1 MMRLTADQQA
11 VQALAREFAQREVAP
26 LVAEYQ
32 RRRELPPHIVRRMG
46 EQGLIGIMFPP
57 EYGGAGG
64 DVLAQALAV
73 QEISKVDAGIGVTLL
88 VQVLA
93 LYPIWQHGTE
103 AQKRRYLPAGLRG
116 EIIGAIGMT
125 EPDSGSDFAS
135 IQTRAVR
142 DGDDYVIDGR
152 KTFITNGPVADFVV
166 LAART
171 SPGAGR
177 KGLSLFVVDKGTP
190 GFSVAR
196 KLDKMGWHTSET
208 GELLFEGCRVPAA
221 QRVGEE
227 HRGFYYVMEDFNL
240 ERVFLAAQCVGLGEA
255 AYEAARDYALA
266 RRQFGRPIAGFQAV
280 RHQLVE
286 MYAQVEQAR
295 LLMYQAA
302 SAYGDGGG
310 DRILAASLAKW
321 VASEMINRV
330 TAQAVQIHGGYGF
343 VTDYPV
349 ERYYRDARVY
359 TIGGG
364 TSEIQKEIMARRLG
378 LVPAEGPR
386 D

>member
-1 MMRLTADQQA
+1 MRLTADQQA
-11 VQALAREFAQREVAP
+11 IRDMAREFARSEIAP
-26 LVAEYQ
+26 IVDEYQ
-32 RRRELPPHIVRRMG
+32 RRRALPPGIMRRMG

-64 DVLAQALAV
+64 DLLSQALAI

-93 LYPIWQHGTE
+93 LYPILHHGTE
-103 AQKRRYLPAGLRG
+103 EQKRRYLPAGVRG

-125 EPDSGSDFAS
+125 EPDAGSDFAS

-142 DGDDYVIDGR
+142 DGQSYVIDGR

-171 SPGAGR
+171 LPAAGHR
-177 KGLSLFVVDKGTP
+177 GISLFLVDKGTP

-208 GELLFEGCRVPAA
+208 GELLFEGCRVAEE
-221 QRVGEE
+221 QLLGEE
-227 HRGFYYVMEDFNL
+227 NRGFYYVMEDFNL
-240 ERVFLAAQCVGLGEA
+240 ERVFLAAQCVGIGEA

-266 RRQFGRPIAGFQAV
+266 RRQFDRPIAGFQAI

-295 LLMYQAA
+295 LLLYQACA
-302 SAYGDGGG
+302 AYADGDPV
-310 DRILAASLAKW
+310 LAASLAKW
-321 VASEMINRV
+321 VASEMVNRV
-330 TAQAVQIHGGYGF
+330 TAQAVQIHGGYGY

-378 LVPAEGPR
+378 LVPAETR
-386 D
+386 RE

>member
-11 VQALAREFAQREVAP
+11 IRDMAREFARSEIAP
-26 LVAEYQ
+26 IADEYQ
-32 RRRELPPHIVRRMG
+32 RRRALPPGIMRRMG

-64 DVLAQALAV
+64 DLLSQALAI

-93 LYPIWQHGTE
+93 LYPILHHGTE
-103 AQKRRYLPAGLRG
+103 EQKRRYLPAGVRG

-125 EPDSGSDFAS
+125 EPDAGSDFAS

-142 DGDDYVIDGR
+142 DGQSYVIDGR

-171 SPGAGR
+171 LPAAGHR
-177 KGLSLFVVDKGTP
+177 GISLFLVDKGTP

-208 GELLFEGCRVPAA
+208 GELLFEGCRVAEE
-221 QRVGEE
+221 QLLGEE
-227 HRGFYYVMEDFNL
+227 NRGFYYVMEDFNL
-240 ERVFLAAQCVGLGEA
+240 ERVFLAAQCVGIGEA

-266 RRQFGRPIAGFQAV
+266 RRQFGRPIAGFQAI

-295 LLMYQAA
+295 LLLYQACA
-302 SAYGDGGG
+302 AYADGDPV
-310 DRILAASLAKW
+310 LAASLAKW
-321 VASEMINRV
+321 VASEMVNRV
-330 TAQAVQIHGGYGF
+330 TAQAVQIHGGYGY

-378 LVPAEGPR
+378 LVPAETR
-386 D
+386 RE

>member
-11 VQALAREFAQREVAP
+11 IRDMAREFARSEIAP
-26 LVAEYQ
+26 IVDEYQ
-32 RRRELPPHIVRRMG
+32 RRRALPPGIMRRMG

-64 DVLAQALAV
+64 DLLSQALAI

-93 LYPIWQHGTE
+93 LYPILHHGTE
-103 AQKRRYLPAGLRG
+103 EQKRRYLPAGVRG

-125 EPDSGSDFAS
+125 EPDAGSDFAS

-142 DGDDYVIDGR
+142 DGQSYVIDGR

-171 SPGAGR
+171 LPAAGHR
-177 KGLSLFVVDKGTP
+177 GISLFLVDKGTP

-208 GELLFEGCRVPAA
+208 GELLFEGCRVAEE
-221 QRVGEE
+221 QLLGEE
-227 HRGFYYVMEDFNL
+227 NRGFYYVMEDFNL
-240 ERVFLAAQCVGLGEA
+240 ERVFLAAQCVGIGEA

-266 RRQFGRPIAGFQAV
+266 RRQFDRPIAGFQAI

-295 LLMYQAA
+295 LLLYQACA
-302 SAYGDGGG
+302 AYADGDPV
-310 DRILAASLAKW
+310 LAASLAKW
-321 VASEMINRV
+321 VASEMVNRV
-330 TAQAVQIHGGYGF
+330 TAQAVQIHGGYGY

-378 LVPAEGPR
+378 LVPAETR
-386 D
+386 RE